1 MSLACPPA
9 MSPALPILRRAL
21 AGLLA
26 AGSFAAPAA
35 AFEGRVV
42 LDSGEPVAGAIVQV
56 LGAAGFVTT
65 GADGRFTWQPDPA
78 PPFEVLVVLPGDR
91 YTAPVTVESLDPS
104 PVEIRVRELAIAESV
119 TITAGAV
126 PHTDATPG
134 AAAAV
139 ISGEAIRTRQAPRL
153 ADVLEAIPGSGRS
166 SDLHAGVPSLRG
178 LSRGRTVL
186 LLDGA
191 RVTTERRAGAGGA
204 FLDPFFLDAVE
215 VVRGPA
221 SVAYGSDAFGGVIHA
236 RTHRPA
242 PGAPLSARLRAT
254 RGAGLPET
262 SFGAEAAGS
271 AGRTGFLAS
280 ARRRAFAD
288 YRSPEG
294 VVAGSGAED
303 YGFLLRGARE
313 VGGGT
318 LSLGVQVDAG
328 RNIGRPRRTSSV
340 TSYPEEDSARFT
352 ADYRFAPRWGF
363 ARLDASVFYGSH
375 RLWTRRE
382 ADEVA
387 VDSEVEAR
395 DFMLRVSGV
404 RPLGRGRLEVGAE
417 ALSRFGLENRTRI
430 EGIPVDLFTGRFA
443 DIGSRLGGATRN
455 EVSLYGHSEIP
466 LADRLTGSA
475 GARLSAVRSRSG
487 QPRGV
492 RALLGGVRALAARHE
507 AFSGFL
513 ALRAELPRG
522 AALAGQLSR
531 GFRDPTLSDRYYAGL
546 SGRGLVFGNPDLRP
560 ERSLQADGSLRFGTG
575 RVHYGL
581 YGFRYR
587 ITDLVERYED
597 PLSRDIYDFRNR
609 GEARISGVELEVQVG
624 AAGDP
629 FSLDLA
635 AGLMRG
641 AAEDDSPLAEIP
653 PANLRIGL
661 RRRFGDRAFGEV
673 VLVGFAKGDRPG
685 PTEIETDA
693 YARLDAA
700 VGVPLAAGA
709 ELRVSGRNL
718 LDRAYAI
725 SADSR
730 AVLAPG
736 RTVVGSI
743 VWTLAR

>member
-1 MSLACPPA
+1 MSLACPPG
-9 MSPALPILRRAL
+9 MPPARPTLRRGL
-21 AGLLA
+21 AGWVVGLSL
-26 AGSFAAPAA
+26 AAPAA
-35 AFEGRVV
+35 GFEGRVV

-65 GADGRFTWQPDPA
+65 DADGRFTWQPDPA

-91 YTAPVTVESLDPS
+91 YTAPVTVESLDAS

-139 ISGEAIRTRQAPRL
+139 ISGEAIRSRQAPRL
-153 ADVLEAIPGSGRS
+153 ADVLEAVPGSGRS

-242 PGAPLSARLRAT
+242 PGSPLSARFRAT

-262 SFGAEAAGS
+262 SFGAEVAGS
-271 AGRTGFLAS
+271 AAGTGFLVS
-280 ARRRAFAD
+280 ARRRAFSD

-303 YGFLLRGARE
+303 YGFLLRGSRE

-340 TSYPEEDSARFT
+340 TSYPEEDSTRFT

-363 ARLDASVFYGSH
+363 ARLDAAAFYGSH

-430 EGIPVDLFTGRFA
+430 EGIPFDLFTGRFA

-455 EVSLYGHSEIP
+455 EVSLYGHSEVP
-466 LADRLTGSA
+466 LAARLTGSA

-487 QPRGV
+487 QP
-492 RALLGGVRALAARHE
+492 GGVRALAARHR

-531 GFRDPTLSDRYYAGL
+531 GFRDPTLSDRYFAGL

-609 GEARISGVELEVQVG
+609 GEARISGVEFEVQVG
-624 AAGDP
+624 AAGDR

-673 VLVGFAKGDRPG
+673 VLVGFAPGDRPG

-743 VWTLAR
+743 VWTLDR